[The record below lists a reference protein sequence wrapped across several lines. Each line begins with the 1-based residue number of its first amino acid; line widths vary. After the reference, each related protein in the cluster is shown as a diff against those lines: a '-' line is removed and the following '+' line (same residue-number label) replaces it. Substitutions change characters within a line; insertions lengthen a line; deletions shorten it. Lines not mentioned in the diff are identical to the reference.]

1 MIKNKLGQYFT
12 TNIILQKKIFEFI
25 LNEPSNILEP
35 SFGRGDLIKYII
47 DKNPTFTEEINK
59 HNIMFQD
66 YFDICW
72 YC

>member
-1 MIKNKLGQYFT
+1 MIKYKLGQYFT

-47 DKNPTFTEEINK
+47 DKNPNIIFDMYEIDDKIELLDKN
-59 HNIMFQD
+59 NI
-66 YFDICW
+66 W
-72 YC
+72 